1 MRRDRRL
8 VQCIARRRKDCA
20 ALGANNLFRKMIRK
34 ANQRGQAVVELAFQI
49 PLMVALLFAGVQ
61 IARVFY
67 VYHTLQ
73 KALRGGAGML
83 ARSVN
88 VDYCDSADAALADAR
103 NFIVFGNLQGEG
115 TPIVQG
121 LTTDMIQIFPERSAS
136 DPVSVTECFCTAED
150 AGSCD
155 TSAGGHPPDYVVV
168 KLVDGFPL
176 AVPFSYVHLDAI
188 NLTVS

>member
-1 MRRDRRL
+1 
-8 VQCIARRRKDCA
+8 
-20 ALGANNLFRKMIRK
+20 MIRK

-49 PLMVALLFAGVQ
+49 PLMVALLFGGVQ

-115 TPIVQG
+115 TPVVQG
-121 LTTDMIQIFPERSAS
+121 LTTDMIQILPERGVAAAT
-136 DPVSVTECFCTAED
+136 SVTECLCAQD
-150 AGSCD
+150 ADSCD
-155 TSAGGHPPDYVVV
+155 VSSGGRVPDFVVV
-168 KLVDGFPL
+168 NLGSGFPL
-176 AVPFSYVHLDAI
+176 PVPFPYVNLGTI
-188 NLTVS
+188 NLRVSVRMPVTGG